1 MTNKE
6 LISKLDVQ
14 GVLQKQ
20 EFVQLLSTYTD
31 DDLKFAQKL
40 ARETA
45 IKYFGNKIYIRGL
58 LSGANLCTRV
68 GDDAP
73 ILHVYC
79 IGRDVFEPRTRVE
92 YGALAESPTTV
103 AVEMTEDEGFRVR

>member
-58 LSGANLCTRV
+58 IEFTNICKQNCLYCGLRAENSNISRLLKQFGLC
-68 GDDAP
+68 AEH
-73 ILHVYC
+73 I
-79 IGRDVFEPRTRVE
+79 VE
-92 YGALAESPTTV
+92 VVKS
-103 AVEMTEDEGFRVR
+103 F